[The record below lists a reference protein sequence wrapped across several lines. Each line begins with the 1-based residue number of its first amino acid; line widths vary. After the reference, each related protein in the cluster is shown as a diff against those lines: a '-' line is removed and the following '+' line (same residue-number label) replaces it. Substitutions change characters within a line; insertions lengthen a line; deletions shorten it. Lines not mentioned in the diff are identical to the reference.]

1 MGFVLDTILRKDLLG
16 SRDDEGNTSYE
27 TINSTDV
34 TDSHNIS
41 GSEQGTLITIDYING
56 VGLNVLFAVEAS
68 DDDVSYAPVDNADVT
83 ATDPTGTHIFDI
95 TNINARFIRVSYTF
109 TSGSCDV
116 YIRNS
121 AKRRH

>member
-1 MGFVLDTILRKDLLG
+1 MSNVLDSILKKELLG
-16 SRDDEGNTSYE
+16 SRDDIGNTNYE

-34 TDSHNIS
+34 TESHNIS

-56 VGLNVLFAVEAS
+56 SGLNVLFAVEGS
-68 DDDVSYAPVDNADVT
+68 DDDISYAPINNADVT
-83 ATDPTGTHIFDI
+83 ATDASGTHIFDI
-95 TNINARFIRVSYTF
+95 TNINANYIRVSYTF

>member
-1 MGFVLDTILRKDLLG
+1 MGFVLDSILRKDLLG

-27 TINSTDV
+27 TINV
-34 TDSHNIS
+34 TGVTESHDIS

-56 VGLNVLFAVEAS
+56 AGLNVLFTVEGS
-68 DDDVSYAPVDNADVT
+68 DDDVSYAPIADADVT
-83 ATDPTGTHIFDI
+83 ATDATGTHIFDI
-95 TNINARFIRVSYTF
+95 TNINANYIRVSYTF

-116 YIRNS
+116 YVRNS

>member
-1 MGFVLDTILRKDLLG
+1 MSQPLDVILRKDLLG
-16 SRDDEGNTSYE
+16 SRDDEGNTNYE
-27 TINSTDV
+27 TIDSTDV
-34 TDSHNIS
+34 TESHDIS

-56 VGLNVLFAVEAS
+56 SSLNVTFTVEAS
-68 DDDVSYAPVDNADVT
+68 DDNVSFAPIDNADVV
-83 ATDPTGTHIFDI
+83 ATDPTGTHLFDI
-95 TNINARFIRVSYTF
+95 TSINASFIRVSYTF